1 MIWQEY
7 LLSRTRRLLLRPRAC
22 LVGPVV
28 RPRIRRG
35 PSRRASRPRKGAGP
49 SEFFVSGDAPLAR
62 VGVIEAVVIS
72 YEFVRLVDDG
82 YAIPAPREVV
92 DRE

>member
-1 MIWQEY
+1 MTWQEY

-35 PSRRASRPRKGAGP
+35 PSRRSSRSQRGADP
-49 SEFFVSGDAPLAR
+49 SGFFVYGDTPQVRVDVVEAIVTLHEPVHLA
-62 VGVIEAVVIS
+62 GVEH
-72 YEFVRLVDDG
+72 
-82 YAIPAPREVV
+82 AIPTPREVA

>member
-1 MIWQEY
+1 M
-7 LLSRTRRLLLRPRAC
+7 LSRTRRLLLRPRAC

-35 PSRRASRPRKGAGP
+35 PSRRSSRSQRGADP
-49 SEFFVSGDAPLAR
+49 SEFFVSGDTLQVRVDVVEAIVTLHEPVHLA
-62 VGVIEAVVIS
+62 AV
-72 YEFVRLVDDG
+72 G

>member
-1 MIWQEY
+1 M
-7 LLSRTRRLLLRPRAC
+7 
-22 LVGPVV
+22 
-28 RPRIRRG
+28 
-35 PSRRASRPRKGAGP
+35 
-49 SEFFVSGDAPLAR
+49 SGDAPLAR